1 MTDLKTLA
9 YELLHE
15 AQQSLESEGHLN
27 PTAIVITA
35 DENLIVDVEFEDDEE
50 REDIYSELVETARDK
65 NAAAIVTINDVYLDE
80 RGAAVRVCRGRDGAD
95 LRQPA
100 NEAIVITV
108 SGAALK
114 PGVSFPVT
122 IGWKNSLFFS
132 RRARLSTPA
141 AKWNSWATGREKP
154 GPLEL
159 KQRA

>member
-50 REDIYSELVETARDK
+50 REDIYSELVETARHR

-80 RGAAVRVCRGRDGAD
+80 DGAAVRLQGPGWGD
-95 LRQPA
+95 LKQPA
-100 NEAIVITV
+100 NEAIVITISGRDFETWSVV
-108 SGAALK
+108 SSYYRVEQQLIFQPVREVINPGGEVELLGDWTGKTGAA
-114 PGVSFPVT
+114 
-122 IGWKNSLFFS
+122 
-132 RRARLSTPA
+132 
-141 AKWNSWATGREKP
+141 
-154 GPLEL
+154 
-159 KQRA
+159 

>member
-27 PTAIVITA
+27 PTAIVITPA
-35 DENLIVDVEFEDDEE
+35 ENLIVDVEFENDEE

-65 NAAAIVTINDVYLDE
+65 NAAAIVTINDVYMDDN
-80 RGAAVRVCRGRDGAD
+80 GAAVRLQGPGWGE

-108 SGAALK
+108 SGSGFETWSVVSSYYRVDDTFIFQPAREVIN
-114 PGVSFPVT
+114 PGGEVELL
-122 IGWKNSLFFS
+122 GDW
-132 RRARLSTPA
+132 
-141 AKWNSWATGREKP
+141 TGKT
-154 GPLEL
+154 GT
-159 KQRA
+159 A

>member
-50 REDIYSELVETARDK
+50 REDIYSELVETARHR
-65 NAAAIVTINDVYLDE
+65 NASAIVTINDVYLDE
-80 RGAAVRVCRGRDGAD
+80 DGAAVRLQGPGWGD
-95 LRQPA
+95 LKQPA

-108 SGAALK
+108 SGRDFETWSVVSSYYRVEQQFIFQPVREVINPGGEVELLGDWTGKTGAA
-114 PGVSFPVT
+114 
-122 IGWKNSLFFS
+122 
-132 RRARLSTPA
+132 
-141 AKWNSWATGREKP
+141 
-154 GPLEL
+154 
-159 KQRA
+159 